1 MILKELTN
9 IEDKSK
15 RLAFIKANKAAIL
28 KAKKS
33 MIKTASPVEATPTL
47 VKGETATKN
56 DGTSEAN
63 VFEIVGNS
71 IGFLDSHDDV
81 SIAGSF
87 NKTVKES
94 GQKAPIL
101 INHKHEPSAIFAKNL
116 GVAIQQK
123 SIRSLG
129 YDAEGTTEALTAKI
143 APIYDAK
150 MSELYANGEI
160 KQHSIGLQYVKL
172 ELAVNDE
179 SDNEGFANWT
189 KYINQVINRD
199 KAEKQGYFFAVI
211 EQKLIEISAVLFGSN
226 PYTPTLD
233 ENKEIEPSNDTHKT
247 EPHESH
253 STNTADK
260 ATKINYLLY

>member
-1 MILKELTN
+1 MILKELAN
-9 IEDKSK
+9 IEDKAAK
-15 RLAFIKANKAAIL
+15 LKFIKANKAAIL

-33 MIKTASPVEATPTL
+33 MFKTSCTIEVAPKLVKDETAS
-47 VKGETATKN
+47 KM
-56 DGTSEAN
+56 DGTNETG

-71 IGFLDSHDDV
+71 IGFLDSHNDV

-87 NKTVKES
+87 NKTVNES

-101 INHKHEPSAIFAKNL
+101 INHKRTPDAIFAKNM
-116 GVAIQQK
+116 GVSIAQK

-129 YDAEGTTEALTAKI
+129 YDADGTTEALTAKI

-150 MSELYANGEI
+150 MNELYSNGEI

-172 ELAVNDE
+172 DLAINDE
-179 SDNEGFANWT
+179 SDNEGFANWQ
-189 KYINQVINRD
+189 KYIDQVINRE
-199 KAEKQGYFFAVI
+199 KAEQQGYFFAVI